1 MASIGG
7 LDVPYGSQYQV
18 CRTNVLA
25 IAVESGNTGVSA
37 ATAKACHDIMSQR
50 LPAAIA
56 PDFTCF
62 FETTDAT
69 LSGYSTAGYAALF
82 ENDPDNDG
90 TTESVSVD
98 TGGVLRT
105 LQEVPVQPGSARP
118 GATYA
123 SGSQSYGTLDTGVA
137 NGAAL
142 TAMGADQ
149 LEGSMSIESVLNVG
163 VATITSASAATQD
176 DLFVEGSSP
185 ADSPAALNLRSELT
199 LASDLQSQVMETIYE
214 DFVGNYSGA
223 AAAGHNT
230 GGGNCFALD
239 LSGLIADTD
248 LAAATGVLTATA
260 TTEFNSQGAATTMAG
275 WLASSAASTYGL
287 ANQAAVI
294 SITTLCRKV

>member
-25 IAVESGNTGVSA
+25 IAVEASNTGVSA

-69 LSGYSTAGYAALF
+69 LSGFSTAGYAALF

-90 TTESVSVD
+90 TAESVSVD
-98 TGGVLRT
+98 AGGVLRT

-137 NGAAL
+137 NGGSL

-163 VATITSASAATQD
+163 VTAITSTSAATQD
-176 DLFVEGSSP
+176 DLFVDDASP
-185 ADSPAALNLRSELT
+185 ADGVNARTELT

-239 LSGLIADTD
+239 LSGLVADTD
-248 LAAATGVLTATA
+248 LAADTGVLTATA
-260 TTEFNSQGAATTMAG
+260 TTEFNSLGASSTMDQ
-275 WLASSAASTYGL
+275 WLAAAASNGIGGT
-287 ANQAAVI
+287 ASII